1 MLALTSALVVV
12 KAAMSTE
19 VEELAFKS
27 RFVALPAIS
36 CFDELVEFTVRF
48 FALTSAV
55 NLLEEL
61 VESEISSAI
70 NFFSVILA
78 DEETLTEILFALM
91 VSLVKIEPLDE
102 AEKLVGILLEYTVTR
117 LFLAFLICEFRLYC
131 TCNMPFLTFVSISDR
146 CSALSAST
154 TTSLRLD

>member
-12 KAAMSTE
+12 KAAMSTDA
-19 VEELAFKS
+19 EELVFKS

-36 CFDELVEFTVRF
+36 CLDELVEFTVRF

-70 NFFSVILA
+70 NF
-78 DEETLTEILFALM
+78 
-91 VSLVKIEPLDE
+91 
-102 AEKLVGILLEYTVTR
+102 
-117 LFLAFLICEFRLYC
+117 
-131 TCNMPFLTFVSISDR
+131 
-146 CSALSAST
+146 
-154 TTSLRLD
+154 